1 MKGLV
6 SDPTQPALFVDSG
19 NLLFKADTLPPET
32 VKTAT
37 SVAEGVLQAT
47 RKMGGTLAGVG
58 SRDLAA
64 GLDFLRKQ
72 HSPPAFTWLSLN
84 VVDPVSGK
92 PLFTPVLFKQA
103 GTLKIAIL
111 ALTDHNLASQQGNGF
126 KVVAWRDVLPRAL
139 TALQGKADFILLL
152 SNYSVIEN
160 KVIAETC
167 HDLDLILQSGHVA
180 GNMQPFQ
187 IAQTLIAQT
196 DTKGKYLGVLDINW
210 QIHGHW
216 NEMDNP
222 SQPPLGAGKKS
233 SSFSN
238 RFIAIT
244 PSIASD
250 PEIDAIVQQS
260 IHNTDIAQRL
270 AH

>member
-1 MKGLV
+1 M
-6 SDPTQPALFVDSG
+6 FVDSG
-19 NLLFKADTLPPET
+19 NLLFKAETLPPET
-32 VKTAT
+32 LKTAT
-37 SVAEGVLQAT
+37 LVAEGVLQAT
-47 RKMGGTLAGVG
+47 RKMGGTLSGVG

-72 HSPPAFTWLSLN
+72 HTPPAFTWLSLN

-92 PLFTPVLFKQA
+92 PLFTPVLFRQA
-103 GTLKIAIL
+103 GTLKIAIM
-111 ALTDHNLASQQGNGF
+111 ALTDHTLAPQQGNGF
-126 KVVAWRDVLPRAL
+126 KVAPWQDVLPRAL
-139 TALQGKADFILLL
+139 AELQGKADFILLL

-196 DTKGKYLGVLDINW
+196 DTRGKYLGVLDINW
-210 QIHGHW
+210 QVHGHW
-216 NEMDNP
+216 NEMEKP
-222 SQPPLGAGKKS
+222 SQPPLEGGKKS

-250 PEIDAIVQQS
+250 PEIDAIVKQS
-260 IHNTDIAQRL
+260 NHNRDMAQKPAR
-270 AH
+270 